1 MQGRSGLS
9 IRAAVFLGFGLVL
22 GLWLFAWYAMSLRI
36 AETQRRTADINAR
49 FSTAQ
54 ETLSEVRMQVLVG
67 AVQLRDALL
76 NPSSDRIPE
85 YRQALQQTLRRIDDL
100 LSHYVPVADSPAA
113 QVALQHLREELDA
126 YRSTML
132 DVLAS
137 DSSKWRT
144 EAATL
149 LSRRVTPRRDIVLAV
164 SNGVQSLNRAGY
176 IERQN
181 ELAATY
187 RAVQRELWRLLGL
200 ALAIG
205 LAIAFL
211 AAVYADM
218 LERRI
223 RRQLLKD
230 VALTKELQNLSAKL
244 VTAQE
249 EERRQI
255 ARELHDEIGQALTA
269 IKVELAHVER
279 IIEGIA
285 NHPALLN
292 DVRAITDGALQ
303 QVRNLSYLLRPPAL
317 DEFGL
322 VAALTSYIT
331 SFSKRHD
338 IHTQLIH
345 KDMTQRLSAE
355 AETAVY
361 RIVQEALTNVA
372 RHSRASVCIVSLL
385 RSASSLRVTVEDDG
399 EGFDVGDAALSAS
412 GLGLIGIRERIA
424 HLHGR
429 AVFESAPGR
438 GTSISIELPATALH
452 AADAPDGFI
461 PDPAAA

>member
-1 MQGRSGLS
+1 MQRGSGLT
-9 IRAAVFLGFGLVL
+9 IRAVVFLGFGLVL
-22 GLWLFAWYAMSLRI
+22 GLWLFAWYAMTLRI
-36 AETQRRTADINAR
+36 AEVERRTADINAR

-76 NPSSDRIPE
+76 NPSAERIPDH
-85 YRQALQQTLRRIDDL
+85 RQALLETLRGIDSL

-113 QVALQHLREELDA
+113 RTGLQHLREELDG

-132 DVLAS
+132 EVLAS
-137 DSSKWRT
+137 DNRTWRT

-149 LSRRVTPRRDIVLAV
+149 LSHRVTPRRDIVLAV

-181 ELAATY
+181 EIAETY
-187 RAVQRELWRLLGL
+187 RLAQRELWQLLGL

-205 LAIAFL
+205 LAIAFV
-211 AAVYADM
+211 AAAYADT
-218 LERRI
+218 LDRRI

-249 EERRQI
+249 EERRLI

-269 IKVELAHVER
+269 VKVELAHVER
-279 IIEGIA
+279 VIQGPGS
-285 NHPALLN
+285 HGVLLS

-322 VAALTSYIT
+322 VAALNSYVT
-331 SFSKRHD
+331 SFNKRHD
-338 IHTQLIH
+338 IHTQVIH
-345 KDMTQRLSAE
+345 KDMSQRLSPE
-355 AETAVY
+355 METAVY

-372 RHSRASVCIVSLL
+372 RHSRASFCTVSLM
-385 RSASSLRVTVEDDG
+385 RSRSSLRVTVEDDG
-399 EGFDVGDAALSAS
+399 EGFHVGDAALSAG

-424 HLHGR
+424 HLNGR
-429 AVFESAPGR
+429 VFFESTPGR
-438 GTSISIELPATALH
+438 GTSICIELPVSGLH
-452 AADAPDGFI
+452 AVDEADGFI

>member
-1 MQGRSGLS
+1 
-9 IRAAVFLGFGLVL
+9 
-22 GLWLFAWYAMSLRI
+22 
-36 AETQRRTADINAR
+36 
-49 FSTAQ
+49 
-54 ETLSEVRMQVLVG
+54 
-67 AVQLRDALL
+67 
-76 NPSSDRIPE
+76 
-85 YRQALQQTLRRIDDL
+85 
-100 LSHYVPVADSPAA
+100 
-113 QVALQHLREELDA
+113 
-126 YRSTML
+126 
-132 DVLAS
+132 
-137 DSSKWRT
+137 
-144 EAATL
+144 
-149 LSRRVTPRRDIVLAV
+149 
-164 SNGVQSLNRAGY
+164 
-176 IERQN
+176 
-181 ELAATY
+181 
-187 RAVQRELWRLLGL
+187 
-200 ALAIG
+200 
-205 LAIAFL
+205 
-211 AAVYADM
+211 
-218 LERRI
+218 
-223 RRQLLKD
+223 
-230 VALTKELQNLSAKL
+230 
-244 VTAQE
+244 
-249 EERRQI
+249 
-255 ARELHDEIGQALTA
+255 
-269 IKVELAHVER
+269 
-279 IIEGIA
+279 
-285 NHPALLN
+285 LN

-372 RHSRASVCIVSLL
+372 RHSRASVCIVSLV

>member
-181 ELAATY
+181 ELAETY

-200 ALAIG
+200 AL
-205 LAIAFL
+205 
-211 AAVYADM
+211 
-218 LERRI
+218 
-223 RRQLLKD
+223 
-230 VALTKELQNLSAKL
+230 
-244 VTAQE
+244 
-249 EERRQI
+249 
-255 ARELHDEIGQALTA
+255 
-269 IKVELAHVER
+269 
-279 IIEGIA
+279 
-285 NHPALLN
+285 
-292 DVRAITDGALQ
+292 
-303 QVRNLSYLLRPPAL
+303 
-317 DEFGL
+317 
-322 VAALTSYIT
+322 
-331 SFSKRHD
+331 FSH
-338 IHTQLIH
+338 
-345 KDMTQRLSAE
+345 
-355 AETAVY
+355 
-361 RIVQEALTNVA
+361 
-372 RHSRASVCIVSLL
+372 
-385 RSASSLRVTVEDDG
+385 
-399 EGFDVGDAALSAS
+399 
-412 GLGLIGIRERIA
+412 
-424 HLHGR
+424 
-429 AVFESAPGR
+429 
-438 GTSISIELPATALH
+438 
-452 AADAPDGFI
+452 
-461 PDPAAA
+461 